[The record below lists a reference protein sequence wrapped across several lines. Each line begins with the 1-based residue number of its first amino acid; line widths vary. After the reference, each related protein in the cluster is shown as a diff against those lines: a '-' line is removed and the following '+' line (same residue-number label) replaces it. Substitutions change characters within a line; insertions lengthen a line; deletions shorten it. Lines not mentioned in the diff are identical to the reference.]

1 MELFAAIFALL
12 FTALAVVFLIAR
24 LRFFSEEH
32 PDGRYPI
39 VTGAVLLL
47 AAVGWQIVKAT
58 PGYGDWFITPAYA
71 YLNLAQQGILALGIV
86 FILVALALYHDFWE
100 TAREDIRLRSGKLSI
115 LENLSED
122 AQRPYQIVEL
132 LTVALKEILLHFP
145 GAAGSAFL
153 VHKQRRQFVLA
164 GTTGLNKNENA
175 LMEYYPLERNIVS
188 QAIDLGQP
196 MIGGDFVFV
205 ASDGKRSESRFQS
218 TLVLPLTSGL
228 EKLGAL
234 VLLSPEER
242 FFSRADVR
250 SLIPVAGWLS
260 ERVHTARLCRDL
272 TLLRT
277 QSDRQ
282 AAERQEL
289 NSRLLGA
296 AQSLTAPD
304 PVAGLC
310 RALVGLYGSDSVHLC
325 GIRAGSLYFHGGS
338 KPLID
343 LSENL
348 RTALQEAVDRQKP
361 LILNQEANDD
371 SGNPFVISS
380 SLVYPLKSGDEAEAI
395 VCRKEGPPFAL
406 DDRALSR
413 IELFSHLARA
423 ALART
428 DIRRLDLAR
437 RVGLDKILE
446 LLSRE
451 VPREDVTEFGQYFI
465 RQLGDVLPDHT
476 MALSLVRAANGCLRT
491 AGRFRVAS
499 IQAADMALQPGE
511 GTAGQ
516 TVVSRRTAFVHG
528 QKAVVDE
535 LASYRSENRT
545 IFQRLFADHGYP
557 GSIAFCPLS
566 DSDEL
571 LGVAVFF
578 LYDIEQQQRGEYERL
593 LTLASMLYSIR
604 VTVSRLQQR
613 PPGHPA
619 PLTPSALIN
628 RINNHLSA
636 VVGNTELALSRDE
649 LSGETRRQ
657 LKSVL
662 AEAEQAASLVQQTV
676 VAEESPTPM
685 SAPRRQPASSLLD
698 ASRVSGNI
706 YMAGGKARELDC
718 RLDALDTADLDRTA
732 LKSLLDAALNR
743 FAVLSS
749 EDEMIT
755 LSSYQQGEFIFLD
768 ISRHPRN
775 FPPVREVASFGQ
787 YKTPQESLQAR
798 PGDAFLNQP
807 LDRPF
812 YYAHDRENESPT
824 FLSFKFPVRRL
835 ASTVADP
842 GNNHTV
848 TILAIDDEAVIL
860 DLIAAMCQSMGYR
873 VELARSGEEGLR
885 RVEEQSFD
893 LVLAD
898 LSMPGMSGLEAARR
912 IKTLRPRTPVVLVTG
927 WQTSLTQAELQAA
940 GVARVLSKPF
950 RIEQLT
956 EIIETHAG
964 RRLK

>member
-1 MELFAAIFALL
+1 MELLAAIFALL
-12 FTALAVVFLIAR
+12 FATIAVVFLIVR
-24 LRFFSEEH
+24 LRFFSEDH
-32 PDGRYPI
+32 PDGRYPV
-39 VTGAVLLL
+39 VTGAVLIV
-47 AAVGWQIVKAT
+47 AAVGWQIVKAS
-58 PGYGDWFITPAYA
+58 PGYGDWFIAPAYA
-71 YLNLAQQGILALGIV
+71 YLNLTQIGVLALGLV
-86 FILVALALYHDFWE
+86 FVLVALALYHDFWE
-100 TAREDIRLRSGKLSI
+100 TAREEVSLRSGKLSI

-132 LTVALKEILLHFP
+132 LTIALKEILLHFP

-164 GTTGLNKNENA
+164 GTTGLNKSENA

-260 ERVHTARLCRDL
+260 ERVHTARLTRDL
-272 TLLRT
+272 TLMRT
-277 QSDRQ
+277 Q
-282 AAERQEL
+282 AERRLSERQGL
-289 NSRLLGA
+289 SSRLLGA
-296 AQSLTAPD
+296 AQGLTGPD
-304 PVAGLC
+304 PVAGFC
-310 RALVGLYGSDSVHLC
+310 RALVGLYDADAVHLC
-325 GIRAGSLYFHGGS
+325 GIRAGSLTFHGGS
-338 KPLID
+338 KPLVD
-343 LSENL
+343 LSENF

-371 SGNPFVISS
+371 NGNPFVVSS
-380 SLVYPLKSGDEAEAI
+380 SLVYPLKLTDETAAI

-406 DDRALSR
+406 DDSALTQ
-413 IELFSHLARA
+413 IELFAHLARL

-428 DIRRLDLAR
+428 DTRKLDLAR

-446 LLSRE
+446 LLARD
-451 VPREDVTEFGQYFI
+451 VPREDGAEFGQYFI
-465 RQLGDVLPDHT
+465 RQLGDVLPEQT
-476 MALSLVRAANGCLRT
+476 MALSLVRSVDGRLRPG
-491 AGRFRVAS
+491 GRFRVAS
-499 IQAADMALQPGE
+499 NQIADLVLQPGE

-516 TVVSRRTAFVHG
+516 TIAARRAGFVHG
-528 QKAVVDE
+528 QKAVTDE
-535 LASYRSENRT
+535 LAAYQNDNRM

-566 DSDEL
+566 DSEDL

-578 LYDIEQQQRGEYERL
+578 LYDLEPQQRGEYERL

-604 VTVSRLQQR
+604 LTVTRLQQR
-613 PPGHPA
+613 PAGQAGIEA
-619 PLTPSALIN
+619 PSELIN
-628 RINNHLSA
+628 KINNHLSA
-636 VVGNTELALSRDE
+636 VVGNAELALARDE
-649 LSGETRRQ
+649 LSGDARRQ
-657 LKSVL
+657 LKAVL
-662 AEAEQAASLVQQTV
+662 AEAEQAAALVLKTV
-676 VAEESPTPM
+676 RDDRRRPESAVGPSPVASILD
-685 SAPRRQPASSLLD
+685 SA
-698 ASRVSGNI
+698 RVSGNI
-706 YMAGGKARELDC
+706 YMAGGRAREIDC
-718 RLDALDTADLDRTA
+718 RLEALAAADLDTAA

-743 FAVLSS
+743 FAALSS

-755 LSSYQQGEFIFLD
+755 LASYQQGDYVFLD

-775 FPPVREVASFGQ
+775 FPPVREVATFGQ
-787 YKTPQESLQAR
+787 YRTPQESLQVR
-798 PGDAFLNQP
+798 PGDVFLNQS

-812 YYAHDRENESPT
+812 FYAHDRENESPT
-824 FLSFKFPVRRL
+824 FLSFKFPIKRL
-835 ASTVADP
+835 TGSTAVAA
-842 GNNHTV
+842 GQAL

-873 VELARSGEEGLR
+873 VELARSGEEGIR
-885 RVEEQSFD
+885 RAEEQPFD

-898 LSMPGMSGLEAARR
+898 LSMPGMSGLDAARR
-912 IKTLRPRTPVVLVTG
+912 IKALRPFTPVVLVTG
-927 WQTSLTQAELQAA
+927 WQASLAESELRAA

-956 EIIETHAG
+956 EIIETLAS
-964 RRLK
+964 RPRS